1 MNLLEFQRRMSQDV
15 MRPLT
20 PGFQMQAVTEQGLRV
35 HEITER
41 YIKPNSLLTSF
52 ERLEIYNRQYW
63 FRVIDAVSEDFPA
76 LNAVLG
82 QDKFDSL
89 VLAYLRDNPSTS
101 FSLRNIGARLP
112 AWLAFYP
119 KLAGPRQALAVDV
132 ARLEWAYIEAFDGAS
147 LVPLGA
153 GDFAALGQSSTLRL
167 QPHLQLL
174 DFQYPVDDV
183 VLAVRKLTPES
194 DIVSNAVSER
204 RPAAEV
210 TLPELSKS
218 SVYLAVHRF
227 EDSVYYRRIEREEFL
242 LLADLRDGD
251 SIATAIERAFEG
263 SKLAPDLVAA
273 KIQDYFA
280 HASELGWFCPPEPI
294 NTQDVKPSETYT
306 IFTEKHHAAELR
318 KPKT

>member
-1 MNLLEFQRRMSQDV
+1 M
-15 MRPLT
+15 
-20 PGFQMQAVTEQGLRV
+20 TEQGLPFA
-35 HEITER
+35 EIAAS

-63 FRVIDAVSEDFPA
+63 FRVIAAVSEDFPA

-82 QDKFDSL
+82 QERFDSL
-89 VLAYLRDNPSTS
+89 VLAYLRENPSTS
-101 FSLRNIGARLP
+101 FSLRNLGARLP
-112 AWLAFYP
+112 AWLASYP
-119 KLAGPRQALAVDV
+119 ELAGPQHALAVDV

-147 LVPLGA
+147 LMPLGWE
-153 GDFAALGQSSTLRL
+153 DFAELGRDSTLRL

-174 DFQYPVDDV
+174 DLQYPVDEV
-183 VLAVRKLTPES
+183 VLAVRKVTPEI

-204 RPAAEV
+204 RQASEV
-210 TLPELSKS
+210 TLPEVSRS

-263 SKLAPDLVAA
+263 SKLAPDLQAA
-273 KIQDYFA
+273 RIQEYFA
-280 HASELGWFCPPEPI
+280 HASELGWFCLP
-294 NTQDVKPSETYT
+294 
-306 IFTEKHHAAELR
+306 
-318 KPKT
+318 